1 MKKETKMSDVV
12 VAIAVV
18 ALLTIGGLTIKKR
31 ITGESD
37 CGCGCGG
44 TKARTVGKKKT
55 KTGKG
60 MKQE

>member
-1 MKKETKMSDVV
+1 MSDVV

-18 ALLTIGGLTIKKR
+18 ALLTFGGLAIKKR

-44 TKARTVGKKKT
+44 TKARTAGKRRK
-55 KTGKG
+55 
-60 MKQE
+60 EIPVS